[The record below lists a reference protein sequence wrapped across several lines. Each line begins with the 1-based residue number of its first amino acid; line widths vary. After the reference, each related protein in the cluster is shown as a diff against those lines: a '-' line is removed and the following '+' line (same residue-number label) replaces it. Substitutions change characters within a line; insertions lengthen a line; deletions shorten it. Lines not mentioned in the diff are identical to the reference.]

1 MSEERKQ
8 ILTMLAEGKITA
20 DDAERL
26 LDALGKSDETCG
38 GTEPVSESVSNKKP
52 RFLHV
57 QITPGPNHPSGRE
70 SVNIKVP
77 IMLLKAGVKLKSL
90 IPEGYRSKMGAQ
102 FGEHG
107 IDLNDVDGSN
117 VDAFVMALCET
128 SIDIDADDEKVRI
141 FCA

>member
-8 ILTMLAEGKITA
+8 ILNMLAEGKISA

-26 LDALGKSDETCG
+26 LDALGGVDESDSNTEAERRLKSD
-38 GTEPVSESVSNKKP
+38 KKP

-57 QITPGPNHPSGRE
+57 QIKPGANHPSGKD

-90 IPEGYRSKMGAQ
+90 IPEGYRSKMGGH
-102 FGEHG
+102 FGKHG
-107 IDLNDVDGSN
+107 IDLDKLDSSSI
-117 VDAFVMALCET
+117 DAFAMALCET

-141 FCA
+141 YCA